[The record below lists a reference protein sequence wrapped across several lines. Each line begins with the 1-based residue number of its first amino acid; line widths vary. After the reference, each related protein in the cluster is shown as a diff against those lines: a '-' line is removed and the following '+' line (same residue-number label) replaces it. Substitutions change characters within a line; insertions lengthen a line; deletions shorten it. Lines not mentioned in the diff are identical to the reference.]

1 MCTYRVRTRTDG
13 RTDGSLHLCLAFWCL
28 AFYRGIGSL
37 FASLSRARSW
47 VSQCERTM
55 STRVC
60 YVYAGY
66 ANELSI
72 LINPK
77 LSSKPMCLCIFFL
90 ELRTQHFLRG
100 RVSTYRSRHLSLCI
114 FQACRPRPLPL
125 SLSLPPSVT
134 GRLLL
139 LLPCLRLCLLRYL
152 SKSVR
157 RASPTSTGFLPIA
170 TAQTDRRGAQPEF
183 LLSEQKGID
192 HTILS

>member
-1 MCTYRVRTRTDG
+1 MCSYRVRTDG

-77 LSSKPMCLCIFFL
+77 PSSKPMCLGIVFL

-125 SLSLPPSVT
+125 SLFLPPSP
-134 GRLLL
+134 GASSSSSSSHASG
-139 LLPCLRLCLLRYL
+139 CASSAIYL
-152 SKSVR
+152 SRLDGR
-157 RASPTSTGFLPIA
+157 RPRPPVSFL
-170 TAQTDRRGAQPEF
+170 
-183 LLSEQKGID
+183 
-192 HTILS
+192 